1 MPRLD
6 LLIAHNLGLSRGVVT
21 KLCRQGRV
29 TTPEGASLRDP
40 GLQVAPGELP
50 RTVHVDDQPHALH
63 LQHHL
68 MQHKPRGVVTALRD
82 ERHPTAYDLLKAAPL
97 HRDLRAAGRLDLDTS
112 GLLLWTTEG
121 PLLHRMT
128 HPRYAVPRV
137 YQAAL
142 VGPWRAPPP
151 GFALDDGH
159 VPEISELRTLARED
173 AHPGLHVPDGA
184 TALASITIVGGK
196 FHEVRRIFAALGSE
210 VLGLCRVAYGPLS
223 LPLDLAPGDHRS
235 LDLHAVFA
243 GMHPR
248 PRGGPTARD
257 DADGS
262 AARDDDDARGDGAP
276 A

>member
-6 LLIAHNLGLSRGVVT
+6 LLIAHNLGFSRGVVT

-29 TTPEGASLRDP
+29 STPGGPALRDP
-40 GLQVAPGELP
+40 GLQVAPAGLP
-50 RTVHVDDQPHALH
+50 MAILVDDRPHTLY
-63 LQHHL
+63 LRYHL
-68 MQHKPRGVVTALRD
+68 MQHKPLGVVTALRD
-82 ERHPTAYDLLKAAPL
+82 DRHATAYDLLKSAPL
-97 HRDLRAAGRLDLDTS
+97 HRDLRAAGRLDLETS

-142 VGPWRAPPP
+142 RGEWRAPPP

-159 VPEISELRTLARED
+159 VPEISELRPLAREA
-173 AHPGLHVPDGA
+173 AHPGLDVPAGA

-196 FHEVRRIFAALGSE
+196 FHEVRRIFAGLGSE
-210 VLGLCRVAYGPLS
+210 VLGLCRVAYGPLV
-223 LPLDLAPGDHRS
+223 LPPDLPAGQYRE
-235 LDLHAVFA
+235 LDLHSVFA

-248 PRGGPTARD
+248 PRGAGAAAD
-257 DADGS
+257 ADADADADG
-262 AARDDDDARGDGAP
+262 AEA
-276 A
+276 

>member
-6 LLIAHNLGLSRGVVT
+6 LLIAHNLGFSRGVVT
-21 KLCRQGRV
+21 RLCRQGRV
-29 TTPEGASLRDP
+29 TTPEGAVLRDP
-40 GLQVAPGELP
+40 GLQVAPAELP
-50 RTVHVDDQPHALH
+50 RGILLDDQPHTLYVRY
-63 LQHHL
+63 HL
-68 MQHKPRGVVTALRD
+68 MQHKPLGVVTALRD
-82 ERHPTAYDLLKAAPL
+82 DRHPTAYDLLKSAPL

-137 YQAAL
+137 YEAAL
-142 VGPWRAPPP
+142 AGPWQPPPP

-159 VPEISELRTLARED
+159 VPEISELRPLAREA
-173 AHPGLHVPDGA
+173 AHPGLHVPAAA

-210 VLGLCRVAYGPLS
+210 VLGLCRVAYGPLT
-223 LPLDLAPGDHRS
+223 LPVDLAAGEYRE
-235 LDLHAVFA
+235 LDLHTIFA

-248 PRGGPTARD
+248 PRGG
-257 DADGS
+257 GS
-262 AARDDDDARGDGAP
+262 QEDGADDGEDEEV
-276 A
+276 ADEATA